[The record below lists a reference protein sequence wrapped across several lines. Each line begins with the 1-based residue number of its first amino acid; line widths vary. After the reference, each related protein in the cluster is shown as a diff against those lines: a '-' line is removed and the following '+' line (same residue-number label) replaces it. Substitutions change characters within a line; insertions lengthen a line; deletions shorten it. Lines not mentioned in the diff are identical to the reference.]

1 MEYEEVSKRI
11 KEAMNDKNISAIELS
26 RLSGVGKAA
35 ISHYVNGRY
44 CPHNKNAV
52 MIANVLDVNPT
63 WLMGFD
69 VPKHLNKTIDYAY
82 KLSDDERI
90 LIDAFRSEDKTYRK
104 MIEMIIFN
112 YKQSQEGDHYGN
124 S

>member
-1 MEYEEVSKRI
+1 MEYVEVSKRI

-52 MIANVLDVNPT
+52 MIANVLNVNPT

-69 VPKHLNKTIDYAY
+69 VPKHLNKTNELYP
-82 KLSDDERI
+82 LSADERT
-90 LIDAFRSEDKTYRK
+90 LIEAYRSNDATYRK

-112 YKQSQEGDHYGN
+112 YKQSQEGDYNGN